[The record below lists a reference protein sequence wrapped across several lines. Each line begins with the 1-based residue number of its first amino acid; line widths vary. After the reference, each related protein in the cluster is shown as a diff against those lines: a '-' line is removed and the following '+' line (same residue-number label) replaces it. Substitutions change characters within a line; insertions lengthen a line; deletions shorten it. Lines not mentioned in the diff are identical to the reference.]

1 MRGMRRTELAC
12 LECRRRKLKCEGTRP
27 SCSRCQ
33 SRRLECSYM
42 PLHKGS
48 NTTKLGRERG
58 DLLKKIEKLEEQL
71 RAVTES
77 RTAGVGMAI
86 TDKERRQEA
95 VHCSDRT
102 TVEDGAPVDVLSTNA
117 LTEETDYVVG
127 YFGPSSNYAMFRLL
141 SSIFAETTMLYLPVT
156 RVVKN
161 LSSCYHCEQRH
172 NQASQTATCNLAEA
186 GISQALSETSL
197 PPKEEALVLFER
209 YFSTTNFV
217 LPYIDKAILLEG
229 YYNAVQQRP
238 PKFRRV
244 LLALCNIVWA
254 LAAASFG
261 SLRRETFYK
270 KAVALLDSRTL
281 ERPSYELVQS
291 LLLVVEYKQNHQRSI
306 SSYTSHALC
315 VKAAFHVGLHHQATV
330 TSSDSDETRLRL
342 RLWEG
347 VVKNDRKV
355 LSHLLNAR
363 QTNIRCRIMGL
374 TQGRPYMIPQC
385 LTISSQALPGINS
398 MISDLYMGHLARS
411 HTIIEHATESLYN
424 RDIEVST
431 SYKTHTLITQWTDL
445 CWKNKEWSENLSTI
459 GGLVLSSELA
469 GFPVAMDCHTAVRI
483 LLSIHYYRLR
493 MLVNFPLVAHFLVL
507 LTNSPHEPQ
516 LLSRLRERLPQV
528 LQNDWDA
535 VRKLSRIISSLST
548 AHKTFINTFAA
559 WYTCNYTMLT
569 VTLHNFAMLV
579 VKKHD
584 PDVFSTASVAEIRQE
599 IEYALNIMKFIGKNS
614 LITQKAGCCI
624 ERLLTVF
631 DTLGDHVRVRSA
643 VSLDFWDADCIMRNI
658 GQASDELLMHFSQ
671 DDFIDQD
678 LSFLDLYSRLPLCE

>member
-1 MRGMRRTELAC
+1 MGKMRGMRRTELAC
-12 LECRRRKLKCEGTRP
+12 VECRRRKLKAPGQAAPDVKADVWSAHIDRFIKAVV
-27 SCSRCQ
+27 
-33 SRRLECSYM
+33 RLSW
-42 PLHKGS
+42 
-48 NTTKLGRERG
+48 
-58 DLLKKIEKLEEQL
+58 DEKLEEQL

-77 RTAGVGMAI
+77 RTAAVGMAL
-86 TDKERRQEA
+86 TDQERQQEV
-95 VHCSDRT
+95 VHCNDRT

-117 LTEETDYVVG
+117 LTEETDNVVG
-127 YFGPSSNYAMFRLL
+127 YFGPSSNYGMFRLL
-141 SSIFAETTMLYLPVT
+141 SSVFAETTMLYLPVSG
-156 RVVKN
+156 VVKN
-161 LSSCYHCEQRH
+161 LSSCYHCAQRH
-172 NQASQTATCNLAEA
+172 NQASQTGTCTRAEA
-186 GISQALSETSL
+186 GVSQALHETSL

-209 YFSTTNFV
+209 YFSTTNIV

-254 LAAASFG
+254 LAAASLG
-261 SLRRETFYK
+261 SLQRETFYK

-315 VKAAFHVGLHHQATV
+315 VKAAFHVGLHHQATD

-342 RLWEG
+342 RLWDG

-355 LSHLLNAR
+355 LSHPLNPR
-363 QTNIRCRIMGL
+363 QTNIRSRIMGL

-385 LTISSQALPGINS
+385 LTISSQALPGVNS
-398 MISDLYMGHLARS
+398 PISDQYMGHLARS
-411 HTIIEHATESLYN
+411 HTIIEHATGSLYN
-424 RDIEVST
+424 GNIEVPT
-431 SYKTHTLITQWTDL
+431 NDKTHALVTRWTDL
-445 CWKNKEWSENLSTI
+445 CWKNEQWSQNLSTI
-459 GGLVLSSELA
+459 GGLVLASELA
-469 GFPVAMDCHTAVRI
+469 GFPVPMDCHTAVRI

-493 MLVNFPLVAHFLVL
+493 MIVNFPLIAHFLVL
-507 LTNSPHEPQ
+507 LRDSSSEPQ
-516 LLSRLRERLPQV
+516 IVDRLKERLPQV

-535 VRKLSRIISSLST
+535 VRKIFRIISSLST
-548 AHKTFINTFAA
+548 AHETSVNTFAA

-569 VTLHNFAMLV
+569 VTLHYFAMLI
-579 VKKHD
+579 VKKHE
-584 PDVFSTASVAEIRQE
+584 PEVFDTASVAEIRQE
-599 IEYALNIMKFIGKNS
+599 IEDALRIMKHIGKNS

-631 DTLGDHVRVRSA
+631 DTLGDHVRVRSS
-643 VSLDFWDADCIMRNI
+643 VSLDFWNTDCIMRNI
-658 GQASDELLMHFSQ
+658 GQASDDLLMHFSQ
-671 DDFIDQD
+671 DDFIGQD